1 MSIPGLVLAFVL
13 AVPAGAADKPAP
25 VFALAQ
31 ASYSV
36 LALGDCAVT
45 IAGQRAGLRDINPAI
60 RSLGGRPA
68 ATFAVYAL
76 SDLSVKYF
84 GGLLY
89 KKNKTLA
96 YVVMGALVISRA
108 YILYRNL
115 EILRRNR

>member
-1 MSIPGLVLAFVL
+1 MRIQGLIL
-13 AVPAGAADKPAP
+13 AVLLAVSAAAADKPAP
-25 VFALAQ
+25 AFALAQ

-36 LALGDCAVT
+36 LALGDCAIT
-45 IAGQRAGLRDINPAI
+45 IAGQGAGLRDINPAI

-68 ATFAVYAL
+68 AIFAVYAL

-96 YVVMGALVISRA
+96 YVVMGAMILTRA
-108 YILYRNL
+108 YVLYRNL
-115 EILRRNR
+115 KNLRRKR